1 MLIDTEAAEYITF
14 FPDSPHP
21 FISEGFI
28 SLNSKKVER
37 VVRLLFKEE
46 KPLIG
51 LTAGVKNQMLL
62 SPFSAPFGGFHF
74 KNENIYVSVID
85 KFINSVKK
93 YIIDNGFKGIEIVLP
108 PDIYHMSFN
117 AKVVNSLI
125 RQGFVQSLPDITNWI
140 DLYQFTGS
148 FKQKN
153 SREYYRQ
160 ALRNGLDFCLTADIH
175 EKLMIFTLI
184 AQNRARLGR
193 PIYMT
198 FDDILETGKLWNTD
212 FFKVSDPNGAL
223 VASAI
228 FYRFLPEIGYA
239 VFWGDSEHGRLL
251 RAMDFLVHNLWKFYK
266 DLGYRYLDMGI
277 STESGLP
284 NEGLLRFKES
294 HDIVSSL
301 RYRFI
306 WKPEHTK

>member
-1 MLIDTEAAEYITF
+1 MLIETEAAEYKTF

-21 FISEGFI
+21 FISEGFM

-37 VVRLLFKEE
+37 VIRLLYEVD
-46 KPLIG
+46 KPQIG
-51 LTAGVKNQMLL
+51 LIAGVKNQMML

-74 KNENIYVSVID
+74 KNENVYVSVID

-93 YIIDNGFKGIEIVLP
+93 YIATHSYKGIELVLP
-108 PDIYHMSFN
+108 PDIYNMSFN

-125 RQGFVQSLPDITNWI
+125 RQGFGQVVPEITNWI
-140 DLYQFTGS
+140 DLSQFTGS

-160 ALRNGLDFCLTADIH
+160 ALRNGLDFCPAEDIQ
-175 EKLMIFTLI
+175 EKLMIYTLI
-184 AQNRARLGR
+184 AKNRARMGR

-198 FDDILETGKLWNTD
+198 FDDILETGKLWKTD
-212 FFKVSDPNGAL
+212 FFKVSDPNGSII
-223 VASAI
+223 ASAI

-239 VFWGDSEHGRLL
+239 VFWGDSEQGRPL
-251 RAMDFLVHNLWKFYK
+251 RAMDFLVHNLWNFYK
-266 DLGYRYLDMGI
+266 DLGYRFLDMGI